1 MWRSCNKKLYDKMVE
16 DCGGVA
22 YTLKSFREKSKDGY
36 KRNERLHSLRTERER
51 FRHKGKGCKSC
62 SKDSKWRNLGNEF

>member
-1 MWRSCNKKLYDKMVE
+1 MVE

-22 YTLKSFREKSKDGY
+22 YTLKSFREKSKDRY

-51 FRHKGKGCKSC
+51 FRHKGKGCKSY
-62 SKDSKWRNLGNEF
+62 SKDSK